1 MIPTINLYNEL
12 GFRNRDE
19 YLEALAEDYGIP
31 LDRVLILADLYGPS
45 EDFDGL
51 VNAVQDYADGF

>member
-1 MIPTINLYNEL
+1 MIPDLPDYNEL

-19 YLEALAEDYGIP
+19 YLESLAEDYGIP
-31 LDRVLILADLYGPS
+31 LDIVLILADLYGPS